1 MKGTRS
7 ASASKNANAN
17 VNAGV
22 IPNSET
28 YRIVMRAWR
37 RVANDVALSKR
48 KIGNAAFNAT
58 GYLMSMQNQSMGGYH
73 GHGYGPDDDDFE
85 PTLEDYKVVFEA
97 WGKGR

>member
-1 MKGTRS
+1 M
-7 ASASKNANAN
+7 
-17 VNAGV
+17 
-22 IPNSET
+22 
-28 YRIVMRAWR
+28 
-37 RVANDVALSKR
+37 L
-48 KIGNAAFNAT
+48 AFNAT

>member
-48 KIGNAAFNAT
+48 KIGNANW
-58 GYLMSMQNQSMGGYH
+58 
-73 GHGYGPDDDDFE
+73 
-85 PTLEDYKVVFEA
+85 KC
-97 WGKGR
+97 